1 MNIDELVRGA
11 RPDTSAGW
19 AESNG
24 GRRVLDEVIASG
36 PVGSSS
42 GRTGWNRSKGFAFG
56 FPPRVGSAARRPAL
70 RWSLMGTGL
79 LGAAAAVALVAPAIV
94 SAPTDGRPGAGA
106 LPASPASPQNARD
119 ILLAAA
125 TKAEQA
131 PAETGKYWHVK
142 TLNVFGPLRVGTE
155 PDGYWVLK
163 QSVEESWDAR
173 DAKDA
178 SWTGRR
184 DIGVRPRAEADE
196 NAWRAAGSPTKWTLD
211 SDGANVVLSTQPSAG
226 ELSKDTESPRY
237 LEDIGQLSLEQV
249 RHLPDDQKALRDWVT
264 SQIHKQMGYAPG
276 SANSDQLLFG
286 FLSRMLLD
294 TPAEPK
300 VRAAAFRILAD
311 IPAVESL
318 GIVKDDSGR
327 SGQGVEFSNG
337 VETERLVI
345 DAATHMLLAD
355 EISSRPKGMEMPAKE
370 SSTLVLTAEW
380 SDAAPQ
386 VPSLP

>member
-19 AESNG
+19 AQSNG
-24 GRRVLDEVIASG
+24 GRRVLDEVIASA
-36 PVGSSS
+36 PVGSTS
-42 GRTGWNRSKGFAFG
+42 GRTAWNRSL
-56 FPPRVGSAARRPAL
+56 ARKPAL

-106 LPASPASPQNARD
+106 LPATTESTPGAATTVTARD

-142 TLNVFGPLRVGTE
+142 TLNVFGPYRVGTE
-155 PDGYWVLK
+155 SDTYWVLR
-163 QSVEESWDAR
+163 QSVEESWDAS

-184 DIGVRPRAEADE
+184 DIGARPRAEADE

-211 SDGANVVLSTQPSAG
+211 SDGAKVVLSTQPSAG

-249 RHLPDDQKALRDWVT
+249 RHLPEDQKALRDWVT

-276 SANSDQLLFG
+276 SADGDQLLFG

-311 IPAVESL
+311 IPAVKSL
-318 GIVKDDSGR
+318 GTVKDDSGR

-337 VETERLVI
+337 VKTERLVI
-345 DAATHMLLAD
+345 DAATHLLLAD
-355 EISSRPKGMEMPAKE
+355 EISSRPRGMEMPAKE